1 MKDRII
7 NNWNFMRAI
16 KLIIAVYICY
26 QAIVLQEYFLF
37 LLAAIF
43 FYQSIWNVSSC
54 SMTGSCEVRPR
65 FKPDEK

>member
-1 MKDRII
+1 MKDSVLKD
-7 NNWNFMRAI
+7 WNFMRGI

-26 QAIVLQEYFLF
+26 QAIVLNEYLLF

-54 SMTGSCEVRPR
+54 AMSGSCEV
-65 FKPDEK
+65 KPKSKSE